1 LSGAGILSALA
12 AAGGSGTAMRQFFRD
27 NVLIVIG
34 IALPLLVVA
43 FFVIASRLPQAYVDP
58 PQHDLLLLTQY
69 GGYDARSV
77 RLEILVNAGR
87 LQVRAHKSPANAQ
100 APYVGPSPRLFLW
113 SHETRS
119 AHEVALPLPNDL
131 ASLADG
137 AEIPPPPELAGR
149 QLSTELVSPDGY
161 ELRTNGYGG
170 DGLFG
175 LFFARTRPRTLIA
188 KGGAA
193 QAIALPGEV
202 PYWGTQF
209 LAWIVE

>member
-1 LSGAGILSALA
+1 
-12 AAGGSGTAMRQFFRD
+12 MRQFFRD

-43 FFVIASRLPQAYVDP
+43 FFVVASRLPQAYVDP

-69 GGYDARSV
+69 GGYDARPV
-77 RLEILVNAGR
+77 RLEVLVNNGR
-87 LQVRAHKSPANAQ
+87 LQVRAHKMPSAANPQ
-100 APYVGPSPRLFLW
+100 IPYGGPSPRLFLW

-119 AHEVALPLPNDL
+119 AHEVQLLLPSDL
-131 ASLADG
+131 ESLIDG
-137 AEIPPPPELAGR
+137 AEIPPPAELAER
-149 QLSTELVSPDGY
+149 RLSTELISPDGY

-175 LFFARTRPRTLIA
+175 LFFDRGRPRTLIA
-188 KGGAA
+188 KDGAA
-193 QAIALPGEV
+193 QVVSLPGEV

-209 LAWIVE
+209 LAWSVE